1 MAFVQIIEVTTTRM
15 SEIEAILD
23 NWLAATEGRRR
34 AQRSL
39 LTKDRD
45 RPDTYIQVVEFPS
58 YDEAMANSN
67 LPETSALAEQL
78 TKLCDTPPSFRN
90 LDVVREDHM

>member
-1 MAFVQIIEVTTTRM
+1 MAFVQIIEITTSRL
-15 SEIEAILD
+15 SEYEAVID
-23 NWLAATEGRRR
+23 NWLANTEGRRR

-45 RPDTYIQVVEFPS
+45 RADTYIQVVEFPS
-58 YDEAMANSN
+58 YEDAMANSN
-67 LPETSALAEQL
+67 LPETSAFADEL

-90 LDVVREDHM
+90 LDIVREDHM

>member
-1 MAFVQIIEVTTTRM
+1 VAFVQIIEVTTNRV
-15 SEIEAILD
+15 SEIEAVMD
-23 NWLAATEGRRR
+23 HWLAATEGRRS
-34 AQRSL
+34 AHRSL

-45 RPDTYIQVVEFPS
+45 RPDTYIQVVEFPT
-58 YDEAMANSN
+58 YEQAMANSN
-67 LPETSALAEQL
+67 LPETSAFAEQL